1 MPSESEGM
9 TVSNPV
15 PSAAGDTP
23 RRGRCPT
30 CGRATLWIGNAQRP
44 FCSLTC
50 RLIDLGVW
58 LDARYVVPGQQT
70 DDVR

>member
-1 MPSESEGM
+1 MI
-9 TVSNPV
+9 VSDPV
-15 PSAAGDTP
+15 PSAPGDTP

-30 CGRATLWIGNAQRP
+30 CGHAKLRNGNAQRP

-58 LDARYVVPGQQT
+58 LDERYVVPGEQT